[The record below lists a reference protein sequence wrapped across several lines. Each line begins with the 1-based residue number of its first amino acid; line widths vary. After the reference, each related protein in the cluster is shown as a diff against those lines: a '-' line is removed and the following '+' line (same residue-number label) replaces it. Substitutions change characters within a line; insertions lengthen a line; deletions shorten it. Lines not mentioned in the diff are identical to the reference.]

1 MGWVRNEKGT
11 REGRTWMTVCP
22 RERKSQPGGKIAL
35 AAKAQEGELGNLGP
49 FPNYGILDLF
59 CDLG

>member
-1 MGWVRNEKGT
+1 
-11 REGRTWMTVCP
+11 MTACL

-35 AAKAQEGELGNLGP
+35 AAKAQEGESGILGL

>member
-1 MGWVRNEKGT
+1 MRKGS
-11 REGRTWMTVCP
+11 GRGRGRGWMTECP
-22 RERKSQPGGKIAL
+22 RESKSQSGGKIAL

-59 CDLG
+59 CDFG